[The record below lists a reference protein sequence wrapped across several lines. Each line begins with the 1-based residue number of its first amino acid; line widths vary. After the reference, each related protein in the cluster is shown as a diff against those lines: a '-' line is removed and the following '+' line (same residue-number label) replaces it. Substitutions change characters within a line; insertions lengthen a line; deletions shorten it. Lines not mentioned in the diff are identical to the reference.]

1 MTGDKLDCNLL
12 LDFWKI
18 PSGAITVNND
28 DGRKTGQVNI
38 IMPDHPSIGEP
49 RLCTWGQTQFY
60 TPVHLAGTGQIADLA
75 GSVSACSAPQ
85 DSTVTLPFNLNEAIR
100 SLLYEKYVAEE
111 ARQQLLTHMRRLYYW
126 SKPLLPRFIQV
137 ALRRQSV
144 HHQSRR
150 TFPAWPVDLS
160 VDLIHYQVLKHALMV
175 SQSSSLPAISFW
187 PDGADFCL
195 VLTHDIEQH
204 AGYEN
209 IQLMVDLEKKYGFR
223 SSWNFVPKRYPVDT
237 TLVNQLKSD
246 GFEVGVH
253 GLHHDGRLFE
263 SLETFKS
270 RAHEIN
276 RYLQLWGC
284 AGFRSPSNIRNFEW
298 ISQYIRA
305 EYDSSGLS
313 TELYGIQPGGSCT
326 VFPFLISPRMVE
338 LPITLQQDFTLLDVL
353 NLPPEETLFN
363 WVMTVESIESV
374 KGMVLINTH
383 PDYMN
388 TPERLEIYE
397 QFLSAMHQKRNAWH
411 ALPRDVAR
419 WWLDRHNSEL
429 VSLNNSWRIQ
439 GPASDKAKVMDCV
452 CDQGDITIRPYHYE
466 SFSKDAVLKTVLI

>member
-1 MTGDKLDCNLL
+1 MTGDKLNCNLL
-12 LDFWKI
+12 LDFWKM
-18 PSGAITVNND
+18 PTGAITVNND
-28 DGRKTGQVNI
+28 NGRKTGQVNI
-38 IMPDHPSIGEP
+38 IMPDHPSVGEP
-49 RLCTWGQTQFY
+49 RLYTWGQTKFY
-60 TPVHLAGTGQIADLA
+60 APVHLAGIGQNADLA
-75 GSVSACSAPQ
+75 CSTLAFSAPQ
-85 DSTVTLPFNLNEAIR
+85 DSTVTLPFNLNEAIHN
-100 SLLYEKYVAEE
+100 LLYEKYMVEE
-111 ARQQLLTHMRRLYYW
+111 AGQQFLTQLRRLYYW

-150 TFPAWPVDLS
+150 TFPAWPVDHS
-160 VDLIHYQVLKHALMV
+160 VDLIRYQVLKHALMV
-175 SQSSSLPAISFW
+175 GQGSSLPAISFW

-195 VLTHDIEQH
+195 VLSHDIEQQP
-204 AGYEN
+204 GYEN

-223 SSWNFVPKRYPVDT
+223 SSWNFVPKRYPVDI

-246 GFEVGVH
+246 GYEVGVH

-263 SLETFKS
+263 SLETFKA
-270 RAHEIN
+270 RALEIN
-276 RYLQLWGC
+276 RYLQLWEC

-298 ISQYIRA
+298 ISQYICA

-313 TELYGIQPGGSCT
+313 AELYGIQPGGSCT

-353 NLPPEETLFN
+353 KLTPEETLTN
-363 WVMTVESIESV
+363 WITTVESIENV

-397 QFLSAMHQKRNAWH
+397 QFLSAMCQKRNAWH

-429 VSLNNSWRIQ
+429 VSLLNSWCVQ
-439 GPASDKAKVMDCV
+439 GPASGKAKVMQCA
-452 CDQGDITIRPYHYE
+452 CEQGELTIRPYQHE
-466 SFSKDAVLKTVLI
+466 PLSRETSFKSL